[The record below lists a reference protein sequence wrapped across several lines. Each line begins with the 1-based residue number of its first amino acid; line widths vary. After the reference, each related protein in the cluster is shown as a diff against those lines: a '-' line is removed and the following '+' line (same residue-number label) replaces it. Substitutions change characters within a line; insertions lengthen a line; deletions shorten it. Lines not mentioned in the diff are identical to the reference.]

1 MVTVCAKVAL
11 RPRRVAELVFR
22 DFTIYDGK
30 KVGNVIRNPT
40 TVTTHFDLQLKEFVF
55 SQNEENYMHGH
66 ISLRQYAYSPTYN
79 KTVQLK

>member
-11 RPRRVAELVFR
+11 RPRRVAELVFG

-40 TVTTHFDLQLKEFVF
+40 
-55 SQNEENYMHGH
+55 
-66 ISLRQYAYSPTYN
+66 YSDN
-79 KTVQLK
+79 LF